1 MDNTILLSV
10 CIPTYNGESHL
21 SLCLETLI
29 RAVNNRND
37 VEIIVSDNC
46 SIDNTHEILER
57 FKLNNRIHV
66 HTNQNNLGFNGNIK
80 LIIDELS
87 KGKYTWIIG
96 DDDIVDFDSID
107 ILCELLSEKDV
118 DFICINYRMLSYDEV
133 KIKKRNENRHVE
145 GQIGHYFKALD
156 NVASAGNIL
165 GTFMSSQIFKTEVI
179 RQFDKSVF
187 GANDWTNFKTTFPNS
202 YMMTQSFYASKKCL
216 SIKEPLLTAL
226 LHEKS
231 WDDKLYIVSTKIL
244 PDYLDYCL
252 SICANPND
260 LENNCR
266 LIEKAKCSYYLK
278 DIFKFRINYSIISY
292 LIIHLPKVV
301 FLKIKDTFVKAS

>member
-1 MDNTILLSV
+1 MDNSILLSV
-10 CIPTYNGESHL
+10 CIPTYNGGSHL
-21 SLCLETLI
+21 SLSLDALV
-29 RAVNNRND
+29 RAVNDRND

-46 SIDNTHEILER
+46 SIDNTHEILEHYTI
-57 FKLNNRIHV
+57 NSRIHV

-87 KGKYTWIIG
+87 NGKYTWIIG
-96 DDDIVDFDSID
+96 DDDIVDDDSID
-107 ILCELLSEKDV
+107 VLCGLLSENDI
-118 DFICINYRMLSYDEV
+118 DFICINHRMLSYDEV
-133 KIKKRNENRHVE
+133 KTRKENEDRHVE

-165 GTFMSSQIFKTEVI
+165 GTFMSSQIFKTEII
-179 RQFDKSVF
+179 RHFDKSVF

-202 YMMTQSFYASKKCL
+202 YMMTQSFCASNKCL

-231 WDDKLYIVSTKIL
+231 WDNKLYIVSTQIL

-252 SICANPND
+252 SICSNPKE
-260 LENNCR
+260 LVNNRR
-266 LIEKAKCSYYLK
+266 LVEKAKCSYYLK
-278 DIFKFRINYSIISY
+278 DLFNFRISYNVISY

-301 FLKIKDTFVKAS
+301 LKKIKDTFVKAS